1 VNKLYGELWKG
12 SLEGKK
18 RASGS
23 IFAIELM
30 SSENCIL
37 LDHRQNENVIAEL
50 EIQPT

>member
-1 VNKLYGELWKG
+1 VNKLCGELWKG
-12 SLEGKK
+12 SLKGKK

-23 IFAIELM
+23 IFGIELM

-37 LDHRQNENVIAEL
+37 LDHRQNEDVVEEL